1 MKRQLSFSIISRNQ
15 ISSGRELRFL
25 PLESHS
31 GKFVTHQVHMMIE
44 NKQLP
49 NGCIGKWSISVF
61 CGAGSRLCIEE
72 VLLLHSNSH
81 WLGVKHCLF
90 SVMC

>member
-61 CGAGSRLCIEE
+61 VEQVQGCALRKYFYYIQIHTGLGSNIVYFL
-72 VLLLHSNSH
+72 
-81 WLGVKHCLF
+81 
-90 SVMC
+90 